1 MTQVRQAVIVVQVL
15 QGDTQLTH
23 CELVL
28 FAYVCIGQLDAVTHV
43 KNVVKKTAGFKLVMQ
58 LVQLVWVFEQDKHG
72 EVQTKQTDEIE
83 TNPDGQ
89 LDMQPELY
97 RLKVATQVKQIVWLE
112 QVEHGDTQL
121 IHVRLVIS
129 P

>member
-1 MTQVRQAVIVVQVL
+1 
-15 QGDTQLTH
+15 
-23 CELVL
+23 
-28 FAYVCIGQLDAVTHV
+28 
-43 KNVVKKTAGFKLVMQ
+43 MQ

-97 RLKVATQVKQIVWLE
+97 RLKVATQLKQIVWLE